1 MTTTTTPPI
10 VSAGDLSPHQLTAR
24 ERRALQP
31 LMIATWS
38 IEALWPRLP
47 LLFPTDPNV
56 PPSPKTRYRSQYRYP
71 GAEAL
76 QDPAKLAAMSPFE
89 VSLHLIDFS
98 PLEPLLALHYKQSHK
113 GEVPFHPVSMFLAL
127 LLRRQLNLSW
137 RGLATLLAG
146 EHGAEWR
153 ALCGFQAQDPPSAS
167 GLRYFSLQVSPDFF
181 DQLCERFVD
190 LLLRESLCSAHST
203 YPGDPP
209 DQGVTITQDGMLHP
223 ARHGPACPLATD
235 ACYQPLPKQGACAT
249 PPRPCRARDLGHEGC
264 ACDTPAC
271 QERCCQASTLDP
283 EARFI
288 RYDGRNKPRKPDT
301 GEEQAKQSG
310 GTNVFGY
317 RSIADRILDDQFH
330 VAWTARSVLHPANT
344 DERTVFV
351 QGFTHLRQRFPSLR
365 IGEWIDDAAIGYA
378 ECLQA
383 IWAAGALRMVDT
395 RADAGDRDPQTCLV
409 RGYDA
414 QGHPLCPHGYPLHSN
429 GYDRQRRRRKWL
441 CRQTCR
447 RQPRR
452 EGEAVQPV
460 ADCPYLDPQ
469 KGPTLG
475 YVVNVGLSFPDGS
488 LRLARD
494 IPYGSPLWK
503 ARYGRRSNAESR
515 NAQLEGMGLKRMRSY
530 GLPRNTK
537 EVQMADLIVNLRTM
551 GRLVQEASR
560 LHPAD
565 PDG

>member
-1 MTTTTTPPI
+1 MTTTTRPPI
-10 VSAGDLSPHQLTAR
+10 VSAGDLSPEQLTAL

-31 LMIATWS
+31 LMTTTWS
-38 IEALWPRLP
+38 IKALWPRLP
-47 LLFPTDPNV
+47 LLFPTDPHL

-76 QDPAKLAAMSPFE
+76 QDPAKLAVMSPFE

-98 PLEPLLALHYKQSHK
+98 PLEPLLAQHYKQSHK
-113 GEVPFHPVSMFLAL
+113 GEIPFHPVSMFLAL
-127 LLRRQLNLSW
+127 LLRRHLNLSW
-137 RGLATLLAG
+137 RGLALLLAG
-146 EHGAEWR
+146 EHGAGWR

-167 GLRYFSLQVSPDFF
+167 GLRYFSLQVGPGFF

-190 LLLRESLCSAHST
+190 LLLQQNLCSPHST
-203 YPGDPP
+203 YPGDSPQ
-209 DQGVTITQDGMLHP
+209 QGVTVTQDGMLHP
-223 ARHGPACPLATD
+223 ARHRHTCSLATD
-235 ACYQPLPKQGACAT
+235 ACYHPLPKEGTSDA
-249 PPRPCRARDLGHEGC
+249 PRPCRAREQGHEGC

-271 QERCCQASTLDP
+271 QERCRQASILDP
-283 EARFI
+283 QARLI
-288 RYDGRNKPRKPDT
+288 HYDGHNKPRQPGT
-301 GEEQAKQSG
+301 GKDQAPTKDG
-310 GTNVFGY
+310 ITVFGY

-330 VAWTARSVLHPANT
+330 VAWTVRSVLHPAST

-351 QGFTHLRQRFPSLR
+351 QGFTHLRQRFPHLC
-365 IGEWIDDAAIGYA
+365 IGEWIDDAAVGFA

-383 IWAAGALRMVDT
+383 IWQAGALRMVDT
-395 RADAGDRDPQTCLV
+395 RADAGDRDPQTCLS

-414 QGHPLCPHGYPLHSN
+414 KGQPLCPHGYPLHSN

-452 EGEAVQPV
+452 EGEALQPV
-460 ADCPYLDPQ
+460 TDCPYLDPAA
-469 KGPTLG
+469 GHALG

-494 IPYGSPLWK
+494 IPYGSAPWK
-503 ARYGRRSNAESR
+503 ARYGRRSNAECR

-530 GLPRNTK
+530 GLPRNTQ

-551 GRLVQEASR
+551 GRLVQEASP